1 MLHQQFIVVQEDQAT
16 PTAAPATRQ
25 LRHTRSQSARKAP
38 AALGST
44 DAKAKQAA
52 EVSTGVDEEDV
63 DILAM
68 SSASSGEVDITG
80 SPAVAVFAALHA
92 ALPLGHLQEVS
103 CCCLLL
109 QSSVGRLGCFQLVYL
124 KAGLLA

>member
-1 MLHQQFIVVQEDQAT
+1 
-16 PTAAPATRQ
+16 
-25 LRHTRSQSARKAP
+25 
-38 AALGST
+38 
-44 DAKAKQAA
+44 
-52 EVSTGVDEEDV
+52 
-63 DILAM
+63 M

-109 QSSVGRLGCFQLVYL
+109 QSPVGRLGRSQLVDL
-124 KAGLLA
+124 KSSLLA

>member
-1 MLHQQFIVVQEDQAT
+1 M
-16 PTAAPATRQ
+16 
-25 LRHTRSQSARKAP
+25 
-38 AALGST
+38 
-44 DAKAKQAA
+44 

-63 DILAM
+63 DILG
-68 SSASSGEVDITG
+68 SASSGEVDITG

-109 QSSVGRLGCFQLVYL
+109 QSSVGCLGYSQLIYL
-124 KAGLLA
+124 KAGLLS

>member
-1 MLHQQFIVVQEDQAT
+1 LTVAQEDQAT

-25 LRHTRSQSARKAP
+25 LRHTRSQSARRAP
-38 AALGST
+38 AAPGST

-63 DILAM
+63 DILALAM

-109 QSSVGRLGCFQLVYL
+109 QSSVGCLGCSQLVYL

>member
-1 MLHQQFIVVQEDQAT
+1 
-16 PTAAPATRQ
+16 
-25 LRHTRSQSARKAP
+25 
-38 AALGST
+38 
-44 DAKAKQAA
+44 
-52 EVSTGVDEEDV
+52 
-63 DILAM
+63 LAM

-103 CCCLLL
+103 CDCLLL
-109 QSSVGRLGCFQLVYL
+109 QSFVGRLGCSQSAYL

>member
-1 MLHQQFIVVQEDQAT
+1 LTVAQEDQAT

-25 LRHTRSQSARKAP
+25 LRHTRSQSARRAP
-38 AALGST
+38 AAPGST

-63 DILAM
+63 DILALAM

-109 QSSVGRLGCFQLVYL
+109 QSSVGRLGRSQPVDL
-124 KAGLLA
+124 KSGLFA